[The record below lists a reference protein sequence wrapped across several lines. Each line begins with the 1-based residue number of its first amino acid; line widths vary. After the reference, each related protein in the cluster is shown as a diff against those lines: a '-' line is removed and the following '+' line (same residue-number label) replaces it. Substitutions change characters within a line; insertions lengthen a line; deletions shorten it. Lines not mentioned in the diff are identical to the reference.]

1 LKLGVPNSIFEI
13 QVWGLESEVC
23 GLDIRMLEFKNIS
36 KWFDGPEGKVTVLDE
51 VCFSISA
58 GEFLA
63 VRGPSG
69 CGKTTLLLTAGGLL
83 RPSAGQVSLD
93 GYDPYALGP
102 EKRSKM
108 RARMIGFVFQQ
119 FHLIPYLTV
128 RQNILAPSLALPAKE
143 SDQRARELVGR
154 FGLDD
159 RAGHVPAQLST
170 GERQRTALARALLN
184 KPKIILADEPT
195 GNLDEGNADIV
206 FDYLSQYIA
215 EGGCVLLVT
224 HDVRAAAHATRT
236 LQMVDGR
243 LIQ

>member
-1 LKLGVPNSIFEI
+1 MLK
-13 QVWGLESEVC
+13 
-23 GLDIRMLEFKNIS
+23 FKNIT
-36 KWFDGPEGKVTVLDE
+36 KWFDGPDGKVTALDE
-51 VCFSISA
+51 VCLSISP

-93 GYDPYALGP
+93 GQDPYMLSS
-102 EKRSKM
+102 EMRSRM
-108 RARMIGFVFQQ
+108 RASMIGFVFQQ

-128 RQNILAPSLALPAKE
+128 RQNIMAPSLALPSQEAV
-143 SDQRARELVGR
+143 QRTQELVSS

-159 RAGHVPAQLST
+159 RAGHVPSQLST
-170 GERQRTALARALLN
+170 GQRQRTALARALLN

-195 GNLDEGNADIV
+195 GNLDEENADIV
-206 FDYLSQYIA
+206 FDYLSKYVS

-224 HDVRAAAHATRT
+224 HDVRAAAHATKI
-236 LQMVDGR
+236 LQMNQGR
-243 LIQ
+243 IVK

>member
-1 LKLGVPNSIFEI
+1 
-13 QVWGLESEVC
+13 
-23 GLDIRMLEFKNIS
+23 MLEFKNIS
-36 KWFDGPEGKVTVLDE
+36 KWFDGPQGKVTALNRVSL
-51 VCFSISA
+51 SISP

-83 RPSAGQVSLD
+83 RPNTGQVSLD
-93 GYDPYALGP
+93 GYDPYALSP
-102 EKRSKM
+102 EMRSRM

-143 SDQRARELVGR
+143 ADQRARGLVSR
-154 FGLDD
+154 FGLDN

-170 GERQRTALARALLN
+170 GQRQRTALARALLN

-195 GNLDEGNADIV
+195 GNLDEDNANIV
-206 FDYLSQYIA
+206 FGYLSQYVA

-224 HDVRAAAHATRT
+224 HDVRAAAHAART
-236 LQMVDGR
+236 LQMSEGR
-243 LIQ
+243 IIE

>member
-1 LKLGVPNSIFEI
+1 
-13 QVWGLESEVC
+13 
-23 GLDIRMLEFKNIS
+23 MLEFKNIS
-36 KWFDGPEGKVTVLDE
+36 KWFEGPDGKVTALDK
-51 VCFSISA
+51 VSLSVSP

-83 RPSAGQVSLD
+83 RPNTGQVSLD
-93 GYDPYALGP
+93 GNDPYAFSP
-102 EKRSKM
+102 EKRSQM

-143 SDQRARELVGR
+143 ANQRTQELINR

-159 RAGHVPAQLST
+159 RAGYVPAQLST
-170 GERQRTALARALLN
+170 GQRQRTALARALLN

-206 FDYLSQYIA
+206 FGYLSQYVA

-224 HDVRAAAHATRT
+224 HDVRAATHATHT
-236 LQMVDGR
+236 LEMVDGR
-243 LIQ
+243 LIE

>member
-1 LKLGVPNSIFEI
+1 MVGK
-13 QVWGLESEVC
+13 
-23 GLDIRMLEFKNIS
+23 MLEFKNIIKS
-36 KWFDGPEGKVTVLDE
+36 FDGPQGKVTALDE
-51 VCFSISA
+51 VSLSVSP
-58 GEFLA
+58 GELLA

-83 RPSAGQVSLD
+83 RPSTGQVVLD
-93 GYDPYALGP
+93 GHDPYALGP
-102 EKRSKM
+102 EERSEM

-128 RQNILAPSLALPAKE
+128 RQNILAPSLALPDKEAGRRAKE
-143 SDQRARELVGR
+143 LVSR

-159 RAGHVPAQLST
+159 RAGHIPNQLST
-170 GERQRTALARALLN
+170 GQRQRTALARALLN

-195 GNLDEGNADIV
+195 GNLDEDNADIV
-206 FDYLSQYIA
+206 FGHLSQYVT

-224 HDVRAAAHATRT
+224 HDVRAAKHATRI

-243 LIQ
+243 LTQ

>member
-1 LKLGVPNSIFEI
+1 MLK
-13 QVWGLESEVC
+13 
-23 GLDIRMLEFKNIS
+23 FKNIT
-36 KWFDGPEGKVTVLDE
+36 KWFDGPDGKVTALDE
-51 VCFSISA
+51 ICLSISP

-93 GYDPYALGP
+93 GQDPYMLSS
-102 EKRSKM
+102 EMRSRM
-108 RARMIGFVFQQ
+108 RASMIGFVFQQ

-128 RQNILAPSLALPAKE
+128 RQNIMTPSLALPAKE
-143 SDQRARELVGR
+143 ALRRTQELVGS

-159 RAGHVPAQLST
+159 RAGHVPSQLST
-170 GERQRTALARALLN
+170 GQRQRTALARALLN

-195 GNLDEGNADIV
+195 GNLDEENADIV
-206 FDYLSQYIA
+206 FDYLSKYVS

-224 HDVRAAAHATRT
+224 HDVRAAAHATKI
-236 LQMVDGR
+236 LQMSQGR
-243 LIQ
+243 IIE